1 MRRGGRGELCNF
13 CREPRARGRREDEEE
28 SDGTNGERREGS
40 RENSDNEDGGEGGS
54 GGGGEGGGWITSRRP
69 GPTFPVSTGAV
80 RVASRRVASSH
91 LASPGLASLIS
102 PHLLVTPR
110 PGPPRCCRCSDGQ
123 RNPGIPRIRLECV
136 SMSLRRRMN
145 EPGKVQRMIKKRRPE
160 SYRCCF
166 FFDIFDIFKVSFA
179 LP

>member
-1 MRRGGRGELCNF
+1 MRRGGRGESF
-13 CREPRARGRREDEEE
+13 AIFAESPAREGDAGRR
-28 SDGTNGERREGS
+28 GGEQTGLTGKRREGS

-136 SMSLRRRMN
+136 SMSLRR
-145 EPGKVQRMIKKRRPE
+145 G
-160 SYRCCF
+160 
-166 FFDIFDIFKVSFA
+166 
-179 LP
+179 